1 MAETA
6 RAVADIHI
14 EPSFDVLRDGCW
26 AHQSVGHRLCSRQ
39 GSLMLIEGNRGNYM
53 ADKEIA
59 DILHDADDG
68 VAGAREAW
76 IKPEIVDF
84 QPVTVARGISYR
96 IGDGFSNLS

>member
-1 MAETA
+1 
-6 RAVADIHI
+6 
-14 EPSFDVLRDGCW
+14 
-26 AHQSVGHRLCSRQ
+26 
-39 GSLMLIEGNRGNYM
+39 MLVEVSRGNDM

-59 DILHDADDG
+59 DILHDANDG

-96 IGDGFSNLS
+96 IGDGINNLS